1 MELLVFH
8 LPYSKAGLEV
18 IKKYYSIFDLIIP
31 AWLEVA
37 GDGRIRTHEDAGIIQ
52 QYMSKEK
59 IIPMVQNLNLSGQ
72 VSNELVKDQEAVN
85 RFILESLSYLKKR
98 GYKELCLDIEGVR
111 YENKERYTD
120 FIGRIAENLHG
131 AGFSLSISIP
141 AKTGNSKDSTWS
153 GAYDYNLLGKIV
165 DRIIIMAYDF
175 HWPGGPPGP
184 IAPINWLQDV
194 IDYAIIEIPLEKIY
208 FALGLYGYD
217 WLLNQ
222 EERGRGL
229 VYRQIEELARKYKR
243 EIEWDQES
251 RSPYL
256 KYELNGVEH
265 EVWFEN
271 RCSIESK
278 LKLLKEFQLRGVVFW
293 RPGQEDPE
301 VWELFKG
308 KLLN

>member
-8 LPYSKAGLEV
+8 LPYNRAGLEV
-18 IKKYYSIFDLIIP
+18 IKKYYSIFDKLIP
-31 AWLEVA
+31 AWLGA
-37 GDGRIRTHEDAGIIQ
+37 AADGSIRIHDDAGTIH
-52 QYMSKEK
+52 QYMNKKK
-59 IIPMVQNLNLSGQ
+59 IIPMVQNLELSSR
-72 VSNELVKDQEAVN
+72 VSNSLVKDKEAVN
-85 RFILESLSYLKKR
+85 RFTADSLAYLKKR
-98 GYKELCLDIEGVR
+98 GYEELCLDIEGVK
-111 YENKERYTD
+111 YENRESYTD
-120 FIGRIAENLHG
+120 FIGRVAENLHG
-131 AGFSLSISIP
+131 AGFHLSICIP

-153 GAYDYNLLGKIV
+153 GAYDYNKLGKIA

-194 IDYAIIEIPLEKIY
+194 IDYAIMEIPLEKIY

-217 WLLNQ
+217 WPLKQ

-229 VYRQIEELARKYKR
+229 VYRQIAELAGRYKK

-251 RSPYL
+251 RCPYM
-256 KYELNGVEH
+256 KYEVNGVEH

-278 LKLLKEFQLRGVVFW
+278 LRLLQDFQLKGVVFW

-301 VWELFKG
+301 VWELFKD
-308 KLLN
+308 K